1 MANTMSSRLVDIL
14 NRVYQDA
21 GLELLIL
28 PIIVVSVV
36 AHVWGTKTNRRIA
49 RQWMAAHAPLL
60 RQEYAQVGFHRRP
73 ARSSEENELS
83 PDELQQPST
92 DDILKE
98 RSPQDFYTYATG
110 RRNVAFTDVKL
121 ALHRRNNPIVWA
133 AELFLSTFTDSV
145 VPSRERVEI
154 IAYPFDGREAEV
166 VPAATGAKS
175 TSSSSTYDGFVWA
188 VVHKD
193 AMRRLRD
200 ERYDVSLTI
209 TRDHAKLPP
218 WTTVMSES
226 AEITDAMVTP
236 GLVEALQAA
245 GDQFEY
251 LIVTDQPLDRPV
263 KVEDTAPKKR
273 VYFSTRL
280 AGNSTSPES
289 VYSSS
294 SAIFSYFLRLPD
306 RLVAGGRLRPEVL
319 RKIRQARD
327 EQINR
332 LQRVDQEEKD
342 SERALKRDKG
352 KKEKRDA
359 MLKGLS
365 ADDQRKFLERERE
378 KEMRKSQKKMSMR
391 A

>member
-263 KVEDTAPKKR
+263 K
-273 VYFSTRL
+273 
-280 AGNSTSPES
+280 
-289 VYSSS
+289 
-294 SAIFSYFLRLPD
+294 
-306 RLVAGGRLRPEVL
+306 
-319 RKIRQARD
+319 
-327 EQINR
+327 
-332 LQRVDQEEKD
+332 
-342 SERALKRDKG
+342 
-352 KKEKRDA
+352 
-359 MLKGLS
+359 
-365 ADDQRKFLERERE
+365 
-378 KEMRKSQKKMSMR
+378 
-391 A
+391 